1 MLVQDRRTFLKTA
14 GMVFAGL
21 SFHGL
26 IKGASSR
33 TKRPNIIY
41 ILADDLGYGDLGCY
55 GQKYIKTP
63 NLDRLAAEGMKF
75 TQHYAG
81 SPVCAPSRCTL
92 MTGKDTGHSYI
103 RDNGRPK
110 WRKHD
115 PIHDIYAGQNPIPT
129 EEVTIAELLKQAG
142 YKTAAIGK
150 WGLGYEGSSGDP
162 NKQGFDYF
170 YGYICQ
176 VHAHNHYPAFLWRNG
191 EKIPIEGNDG
201 HSLSGKHYAQDLLV
215 EEAKSFIRQNKNHPF
230 FLYLPFI
237 IPHLSLQVPEESL
250 DIYKGKI
257 PETPYKHRGYLKHLY
272 PHAAYAAMITHMDK
286 GIGEIVNLISELG
299 LDENTLIIF
308 SSDNGP
314 VYDRLGGADSDF
326 FQSAGPFRGR
336 KGSLYEGGIRIPMI
350 ARWKGKI
357 KPGTTTD
364 HISAFWD
371 VLPTFCEIIG
381 IDPPKGINGI
391 SFLPTLLGQYD
402 KQKKHEFLYWEF
414 PSYGG
419 QQAVRLGN
427 WKAIRTGLKKENSDT
442 QIQLYNL
449 KEDIK
454 EEHNVASQYPDIVQK
469 IKKIMLN
476 YRTKSELF
484 PLKEI
489 YEREI

>member
-1 MLVQDRRTFLKTA
+1 
-14 GMVFAGL
+14 
-21 SFHGL
+21 
-26 IKGASSR
+26 
-33 TKRPNIIY
+33 
-41 ILADDLGYGDLGCY
+41 
-55 GQKYIKTP
+55 
-63 NLDRLAAEGMKF
+63 
-75 TQHYAG
+75 
-81 SPVCAPSRCTL
+81 
-92 MTGKDTGHSYI
+92 
-103 RDNGRPK
+103 
-110 WRKHD
+110 
-115 PIHDIYAGQNPIPT
+115 
-129 EEVTIAELLKQAG
+129 
-142 YKTAAIGK
+142 
-150 WGLGYEGSSGDP
+150 
-162 NKQGFDYF
+162 
-170 YGYICQ
+170 
-176 VHAHNHYPAFLWRNG
+176 
-191 EKIPIEGNDG
+191 
-201 HSLSGKHYAQDLLV
+201 
-215 EEAKSFIRQNKNHPF
+215 
-230 FLYLPFI
+230 
-237 IPHLSLQVPEESL
+237 
-250 DIYKGKI
+250 
-257 PETPYKHRGYLKHLY
+257 
-272 PHAAYAAMITHMDK
+272 
-286 GIGEIVNLISELG
+286 
-299 LDENTLIIF
+299 LIIF

-489 YEREI
+489 YKREI